1 MMELTSHQANVGGV
15 LEYGNQLISE
25 GLVSEKEENDI
36 RDQMITLNERWESLR
51 ISAMQRQ
58 TS

>member
-1 MMELTSHQANVGGV
+1 MELTSHQASVGGV

-36 RDQMITLNERWESLR
+36 RDQMITLNERWEALR
-51 ISAMQRQ
+51 ISAMERQ